1 MPESEVGLLHICHDS
16 TVRLADGDGK
26 EWLLMVVQKAVGRE
40 RAV

>member
-1 MPESEVGLLHICHDS
+1 MPESEVGLLYICHDS
-16 TVRLADGDGK
+16 LADGDGK